1 MDKEDKKMDKV
12 AVCCVDLKTLV
23 DVYFNVAH
31 KKDGTPIVKAD
42 MRRKLAEEVYS
53 RF

>member
-12 AVCCVDLKTLV
+12 AVCLVDLKTLV

-31 KKDGTPIVKAD
+31 EKDGTPIGKAD
-42 MRRKLAEEVYS
+42 MRQALVSVISPY
-53 RF
+53 F